1 MKVINMAKV
10 EVSDEKY
17 SLWIGIIKSIKNVL
31 ITVGIPAVLVLANN
45 YVEWLPKSWYSIGVP
60 LISLVSY
67 LIKNKIQYNNK

>member
-1 MKVINMAKV
+1 MAKV